1 VCENPS
7 YKSRNHEQ
15 DAARNRRK
23 SQLKS
28 SADPAYAPVNNMEC
42 TMSEKIAI
50 SENLD
55 TITLRQA
62 VKDTLRNYFANIGS
76 EQPVDFYSILLEE
89 IERPLL
95 ETLINHTH
103 YNQVKMANILGISR
117 GTLRKK
123 LKQYGMLD

>member
-1 VCENPS
+1 
-7 YKSRNHEQ
+7 
-15 DAARNRRK
+15 
-23 SQLKS
+23 
-28 SADPAYAPVNNMEC
+28 M
-42 TMSEKIAI
+42 TEKMTIT
-50 SENLD
+50 ENLD
-55 TITLRQA
+55 TITLKQA
-62 VKDTLRNYFANIGS
+62 VKDTLRNYFTNIGS

>member
-1 VCENPS
+1 MEFTMPD
-7 YKSRNHEQ
+7 KS
-15 DAARNRRK
+15 A
-23 SQLKS
+23 
-28 SADPAYAPVNNMEC
+28 V
-42 TMSEKIAI
+42 

-55 TITLRQA
+55 AITLRQA
-62 VKDTLRNYFANIGS
+62 VKDTLRNYFNNIGN

-123 LKQYGMLD
+123 LKQYGLLD

>member
-1 VCENPS
+1 
-7 YKSRNHEQ
+7 
-15 DAARNRRK
+15 
-23 SQLKS
+23 
-28 SADPAYAPVNNMEC
+28 MEF
-42 TMSEKIAI
+42 TMIEKIAI

-55 TITLRQA
+55 SITLRQA
-62 VKDTLRNYFANIGS
+62 VKDTLRNYFTNIGT

-95 ETLINHTH
+95 EVLINHTH
-103 YNQVKMANILGISR
+103 YNQVKMATILGISR

>member
-1 VCENPS
+1 
-7 YKSRNHEQ
+7 
-15 DAARNRRK
+15 
-23 SQLKS
+23 
-28 SADPAYAPVNNMEC
+28 M
-42 TMSEKIAI
+42 TEKIAI

-55 TITLRQA
+55 NMTLRQA
-62 VKDTLRNYFANIGS
+62 VKDTLRNYFTNIGG

-95 ETLINHTH
+95 EVLINHTH
-103 YNQVKMANILGISR
+103 YNQVKMATILGLSR

>member
-1 VCENPS
+1 MDSMELPTMN
-7 YKSRNHEQ
+7 KKILIKEANI
-15 DAARNRRK
+15 DA
-23 SQLKS
+23 
-28 SADPAYAPVNNMEC
+28 
-42 TMSEKIAI
+42 
-50 SENLD
+50 
-55 TITLRQA
+55 ITLKQV

-76 EQPVDFYSILLEE
+76 EQPVDFYNILLEE

-95 ETLINHTH
+95 EVLINYTH

>member
-1 VCENPS
+1 MN
-7 YKSRNHEQ
+7 K
-15 DAARNRRK
+15 
-23 SQLKS
+23 
-28 SADPAYAPVNNMEC
+28 
-42 TMSEKIAI
+42 KISVA
-50 SENLD
+50 ED
-55 TITLRQA
+55 VETITLKQV
-62 VKDTLRNYFANIGS
+62 VKDTLRNYFSNIGG

-95 ETLINHTH
+95 EVLINHTH

>member
-1 VCENPS
+1 
-7 YKSRNHEQ
+7 
-15 DAARNRRK
+15 
-23 SQLKS
+23 
-28 SADPAYAPVNNMEC
+28 MEFKFMLE
-42 TMSEKIAI
+42 TVAVD
-50 SENLD
+50 NL
-55 TITLRQA
+55 TLRQA
-62 VKDTLRNYFANIGS
+62 VKDTLRNYFTNIGS

-95 ETLINHTH
+95 ETLINYTH